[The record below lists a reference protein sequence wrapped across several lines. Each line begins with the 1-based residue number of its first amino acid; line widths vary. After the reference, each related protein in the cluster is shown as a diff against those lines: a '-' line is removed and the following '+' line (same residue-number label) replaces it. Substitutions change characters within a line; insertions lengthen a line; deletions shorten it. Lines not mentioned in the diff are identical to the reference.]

1 MEPNDLIENLILP
14 TTMSPFL
21 LINSRSSSSSRF
33 SDYIQPSSTLYI
45 DESSSSL
52 LLPTSTSNPT
62 QTNSTDQESRWLQSE
77 PLLIPV
83 TVLYILILLAG
94 VIGNISTCIVIARN
108 KYMRTATN
116 YYLFSLAISDL
127 LLLICGLPQ
136 ELYLLWRRRPYIF
149 GEFFCIIRGLS
160 SETSSNAS
168 VLTITAFTIERY
180 LAICHPLKAHT
191 MSKLS
196 RVIRLIIFIWIC
208 ALLGALPLALQFG
221 LKYDEN
227 IIDGSS
233 SISAIESTAE
243 CTVISPIK
251 HSFAISSLI
260 FFIIPS
266 LLLTVLY
273 LSIGLHL
280 RQSEA
285 LKRNQPDKCNCCS
298 WFKCRSQLLK
308 SATQGLRHSPSIHSN
323 NVGEDENEQEED
335 EGDNNN
341 CESKKSVHSSNNF
354 VLAKYHTTLLTRSSS
369 LYSKFKPSPPCI
381 RYTDSRS
388 PSNHH
393 LHNTNPHHHSHNK
406 HNNQTHLHHS
416 HYPHHHYHNES
427 SASSSSRRA
436 VIKMLV
442 AVVVAFFMCWAPFHA
457 QRLMATYAS
466 GSTQA
471 EIVIYNLLT
480 YISGITYYL
489 STTIN
494 PVLYS
499 IMSIKFRSAFKETLG
514 SCCRKSTSDSD
525 LGKFARGSR
534 SSSRFNSTLKSTLG
548 PETEIIIGPSDSF
561 NGSFTRH

>member
-1 MEPNDLIENLILP
+1 MNRNDLIQNTIIS
-14 TTMSPFL
+14 SPSPPSM
-21 LINSRSSSSSRF
+21 IIASSSSSRVGDF
-33 SDYIQPSSTLYI
+33 FDSSPSTLSF
-45 DESSSSL
+45 DDSSSL
-52 LLPTSTSNPT
+52 SSLSVLSTVT
-62 QTNSTDQESRWLQSE
+62 QLTNTNTTDLETGWASSE

-83 TVLYILILLAG
+83 TILYILILLTG
-94 VIGNISTCIVIARN
+94 VVGNVATCIVIARN

-116 YYLFSLAISDL
+116 YYLASLAISDL

-196 RVIRLIIFIWIC
+196 RVVKLIIIIWIC
-208 ALLGALPLALQFG
+208 ALLGAIPLALQFG
-221 LKYDEN
+221 LKYDET
-227 IIDGSS
+227 IIQEGSMS
-233 SISAIESTAE
+233 SLSSAIAIESTAE

-251 HSFAISSLI
+251 HSFAISTFI
-260 FFIIPS
+260 FFVIPCI
-266 LLLTVLY
+266 LLTVLY

-285 LKRNQPDKCNCCS
+285 LKRNQPDKCCN
-298 WFKCRSQLLK
+298 WLNKCRPELYKTNS
-308 SATQGLRHSPSIHSN
+308 HSTNIDSVTTPIKLHS
-323 NVGEDENEQEED
+323 
-335 EGDNNN
+335 
-341 CESKKSVHSSNNF
+341 SSVHSTNTNDHHGDETNNS
-354 VLAKYHTTLLTRSSS
+354 LLTKYHTSLLTKSSS
-369 LYSKFKPSPPCI
+369 IYSKFKPSLSCI
-381 RYTDSRS
+381 RYHNHESRS
-388 PSNHH
+388 TRHQQLNQSNHH
-393 LHNTNPHHHSHNK
+393 NHNHHHQF
-406 HNNQTHLHHS
+406 NNNH
-416 HYPHHHYHNES
+416 HHHYHHHES
-427 SASSSSRRA
+427 NVSSSSRRA

-471 EIVIYNLLT
+471 EIIIYNLLT
-480 YISGITYYL
+480 YISGVTYYL

-514 SCCRKSTSDSD
+514 SCCRKTASEPD
-525 LGKFARGSR
+525 LDCR
-534 SSSRFNSTLKSTLG
+534 
-548 PETEIIIGPSDSF
+548 
-561 NGSFTRH
+561 NGSDNHSNIQQDLTPVHNC